1 MDARIDDL
9 EIRIAFME
17 DLIDEMNRT
26 LFRQQQRIDLLTGE
40 VVALREQLR
49 NAPSETATPRDEI
62 PPHY

>member
-1 MDARIDDL
+1 MDERIDNL

-26 LFRQQQRIDLLTGE
+26 LFRQQQRIDLLSGE

-49 NAPSETATPRDEI
+49 NAPGETPTPRDEI